1 MSVVTTEPPAYSPL
15 HRQRPLTTPEP
26 AMTHLTNRFRFSSQ
40 ETQVRR
46 AAAGVALV
54 MAFSVMA
61 ALGQVAD
68 GQYDDA
74 LMAQADDAPTQVVL
88 ISAKRLPA

>member
-1 MSVVTTEPPAYSPL
+1 MS
-15 HRQRPLTTPEP
+15 HI
-26 AMTHLTNRFRFSSQ
+26 TNTFRFASQ

-54 MAFSVMA
+54 MALSVMA

-74 LMAQADDAPTQVVL
+74 LMAQADDAPTQVVVV
-88 ISAKRLPA
+88 SAKRLPA